1 MKASKSYMRIGIVE
15 DDPSISGL
23 LSETLE
29 RIGHTPNLYPDGW
42 SFLEALTNDQNTE
55 PFDRV
60 VVDVLLPGS
69 ISGLEVINYLRIT
82 RPNLPIVVVSAI
94 DSDNLAS
101 IQRQFPGIK
110 VLHKPFHLTDLQTSI
125 EA

>member
-1 MKASKSYMRIGIVE
+1 MRIGVVE

-29 RIGHTPNLYPDGW
+29 RLGHTSNLYPDGW
-42 SFLEALTNDQNTE
+42 TFLEALTNEQNTD

-69 ISGLEVINYLRIT
+69 ISGLEVINYLRTT
-82 RPNLPIVVVSAI
+82 RPMLPVVVISAI

-110 VLHKPFHLTDLQTSI
+110 VLHKPFHLKDLQVSL
-125 EA
+125 EE